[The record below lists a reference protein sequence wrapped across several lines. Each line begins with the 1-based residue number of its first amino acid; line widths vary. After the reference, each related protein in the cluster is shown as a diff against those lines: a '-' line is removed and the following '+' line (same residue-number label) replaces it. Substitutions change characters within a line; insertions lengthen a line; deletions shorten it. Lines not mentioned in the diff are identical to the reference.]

1 MRILAT
7 QEAEIRKITV
17 QSSQPREIVVEIP
30 SAKEKKN
37 YHTKGLVEWL
47 KVSALSSNSSTK
59 QTKPPEYKKKRPVG
73 FGSRDT
79 TNCARIKSAFSDG
92 PWLGSWPQSSLWP
105 RKRVLLLSRPAN
117 WIEGLG

>member
-59 QTKPPEYKKKRPVG
+59 QNPLNTKRKDLLDLAQGIQPIVPE
-73 FGSRDT
+73 
-79 TNCARIKSAFSDG
+79 
-92 PWLGSWPQSSLWP
+92 
-105 RKRVLLLSRPAN
+105 
-117 WIEGLG
+117 